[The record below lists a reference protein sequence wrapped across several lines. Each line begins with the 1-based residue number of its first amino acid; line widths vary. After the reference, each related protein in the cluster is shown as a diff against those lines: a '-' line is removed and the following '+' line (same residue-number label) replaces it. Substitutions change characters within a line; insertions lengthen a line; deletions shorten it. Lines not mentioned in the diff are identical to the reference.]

1 MSLEWIEHEVDALF
15 DEMVAIRRDFHENPE
30 LSFEEVRTPRI
41 IAEYL
46 NELGLVVR
54 TQVGGRGVVGILKGG
69 KPGKTI
75 AMRAD
80 FDALPIEDLK
90 DVPYKSK
97 TPGIMHACG
106 HDGHTAALLGA
117 AKVLTKYK
125 DQINGNVV
133 FLFQH
138 AEEKHPGG
146 AVAMIEDGCLEG
158 VDVIFGAHLQ
168 SMMPA
173 GNIYYHDEGHI
184 LAAADMFRIKII
196 GKGGHGAMPHSS
208 IDPIMIGSQL
218 IVNLQQIVS
227 RMVNPLESAVLSI
240 GSFHAGTA
248 NNVIPETAEITGTVR
263 TYNPETR
270 KKMESLIGKM
280 TKAICET
287 VGASYDYFYE
297 KGYDSAQNDKVET
310 EYIKQLAIRIVGD
323 EKVQIHRP
331 FMAGDDFSYY
341 LKERPGSFFIVG
353 GAMSDP
359 SLVFPHHHPRFDF
372 DEKALLTM
380 AKMFVAS
387 VTEYEENV
395 VARRDYSESKKT
407 LI

>member
-1 MSLEWIEHEVDALF
+1 MNIELINSEVEKLY
-15 DEMVAIRRDFHENPE
+15 DEMVEIRRDFHENPE
-30 LSFEEVRTPRI
+30 LSFEEVRTPKK

-46 NELGLVVR
+46 KELGLEVR
-54 TQVGGRGVVGILKGG
+54 TQVGGRGVVGYLKGG
-69 KPGKTI
+69 KPGITI

-80 FDALPIEDLK
+80 FDALPIQQQN

-97 TPGIMHACG
+97 VPGVMHACG

-125 DQINGNVV
+125 DELHGNVV

-158 VDVIFGAHLQ
+158 VDVVFGAHLG
-168 SMMPA
+168 SLLPA
-173 GNIYYHDEGHI
+173 GNVYYHDEGYI

-208 IDPIMIGSQL
+208 VDPIMIGSQL

-227 RMVNPLESAVLSI
+227 RRVDPLESAVLSI
-240 GSFHAGTA
+240 GSFHSGTA
-248 NNVIPETAEITGTVR
+248 NNIIPADAEITGTVR

-270 KKMESLIGKM
+270 KMMEDYIEKM

-287 VGASYDYFYE
+287 VGASYEYTYE

-310 EYIKQLAIRIVGD
+310 DYIKEVAIQMAGE
-323 EKVQIHRP
+323 EKVKVHQP

-341 LKERPGSFFIVG
+341 LKEVPGSFFIVG
-353 GAMSDP
+353 GALSDP
-359 SLVFPHHHPRFDF
+359 SKVFPHHHPKFDF
-372 DEKALLTM
+372 DEKAMLTI
-380 AKMFVAS
+380 AKMFVAA
-387 VTEYEENV
+387 VTEYHEKGPTRGDYREN
-395 VARRDYSESKKT
+395 KKS
-407 LI
+407 LV